1 MAHAAVAKEGLL
13 KNSAAADGL
22 TEAPHVAVPNGRAWA
37 IATLLA
43 GCYTLSYFDRQ
54 AISILVAPIKAS
66 LHLSDTQ
73 FGLLQGIS
81 FSIFY
86 VLACLPLAWLADRYR
101 RSRVMSACVAFWSVM
116 TMLCALTTN
125 FWQLL
130 LARIGLAS
138 GESGLTPAAL
148 ATLSARFDP
157 RRLATA
163 TSMFML
169 APFIGGGMALAGGGA
184 LYASVQHWDLA
195 SMPILGHFEA
205 WQIVFFLIGLPGLVA
220 AGLLLLI
227 VDRGPSKDAVRTGA
241 WEVFGFF
248 KREWRFAAVYSLT
261 MGMVMTL
268 LSGYV
273 TWLPAA
279 IMRSKGIDERTLGAL
294 FGPIYL
300 LAGAAG
306 TLSAGIIIMYRGGT
320 DPVRAVLRY
329 MSTVSIILW
338 PIAALGLMA
347 SVLWQ
352 ELALMGFALFLISSV
367 TSLSSLPF
375 QYVTP
380 PHLRAQAIGL
390 LSMVAALFGTG
401 LGPVLA
407 GILSDHLTFA
417 AQPLSLALSLIGGC
431 VVPVIV
437 LMLYFLIRHH
447 RKVRLDVAVLRSDY
461 PRQ

>member
-1 MAHAAVAKEGLL
+1 VKNPHRNAAVIGNSDAKPTWR
-13 KNSAAADGL
+13 S
-22 TEAPHVAVPNGRAWA
+22 WA

-43 GCYTLSYFDRQ
+43 TCYTLSYFDRQ
-54 AISILVAPIKAS
+54 AISILVAPIKGS

-73 FGLLQGIS
+73 FGLIQGIS
-81 FSIFY
+81 FSVFY
-86 VLACLPLAWLADRYR
+86 VLACLPLAWLADHYR
-101 RSRVMSACVAFWSVM
+101 RSRVMSACVAFWSLM

-169 APFIGGGMALAGGGA
+169 APFIGGGLALGGGGA
-184 LYASVQHWDLA
+184 LYGAVGHWDRTAIPL
-195 SMPILGHFEA
+195 LGHFGD
-205 WQIVFFLIGLPGLVA
+205 WQIVFFLVGLPGFLA
-220 AGLLLLI
+220 AAVLLLI
-227 VDRGPSKDAVRTGA
+227 VDSPRPRDAARVSGWA
-241 WEVFGFF
+241 VFAFF
-248 KREWRFAAVYSLT
+248 RREWRFAALYSLT

-300 LAGAAG
+300 IAGAAG
-306 TLSAGIIIMYRGGT
+306 TLSAGIIIMYRGGA

-329 MSTVSIILW
+329 MSTVTMILW
-338 PIAALGLMA
+338 PIAAFGLLA
-347 SVLWQ
+347 SPLWL

-407 GILSDHLTFA
+407 GFLSDRITFA
-417 AQPLSLALSLIGGC
+417 AQPLSLALSMIGG
-431 VVPVIV
+431 VIV
-437 LMLYFLIRHH
+437 PLIIFMLFYLARHH
-447 RKVRLDVAVLRSDY
+447 RQVRLDLAVVSLDY
-461 PRQ
+461 PR

>member
-1 MAHAAVAKEGLL
+1 MTHAAVPSKGL
-13 KNSAAADGL
+13 SRI
-22 TEAPHVAVPNGRAWA
+22 APALAITPTWRSWA

-43 GCYTLSYFDRQ
+43 ACYTLSYFDRQ
-54 AISILVAPIKAS
+54 AISILVAPIKSS

-73 FGLLQGIS
+73 FGLIQGIS
-81 FSIFY
+81 FSVFY

-101 RSRVMSACVAFWSVM
+101 RSRVMSACVAFWSLM
-116 TMLCALTTN
+116 TMMCALAGN

-169 APFIGGGMALAGGGA
+169 APFIGGGLALGGGGA
-184 LYASVQHWDLA
+184 LYNAVKHWDRTAIPL
-195 SMPILGHFEA
+195 LGRFQD
-205 WQIVFFLIGLPGLVA
+205 WQIVFFLVGVPGFVA
-220 AGLLLLI
+220 AALLLLI
-227 VDRGPSKDAVRTGA
+227 VDRPRPRDAARISGLA
-241 WEVFGFF
+241 VFAFYR
-248 KREWRFAAVYSLT
+248 REWRFAALYSLT

-268 LSGYV
+268 MSGYV

-300 LAGAAG
+300 VAGAMG
-306 TLSAGIIIMYRGGT
+306 TLSAGITIMYRGGT

-329 MSTVSIILW
+329 MSAVTIILW
-338 PIAALGLMA
+338 PIAAFGLLA
-347 SVLWQ
+347 SPLWL
-352 ELALMGFALFLISSV
+352 ELALMGLALFLISSV

-380 PHLRAQAIGL
+380 PH
-390 LSMVAALFGTG
+390 
-401 LGPVLA
+401 
-407 GILSDHLTFA
+407 
-417 AQPLSLALSLIGGC
+417 
-431 VVPVIV
+431 
-437 LMLYFLIRHH
+437 
-447 RKVRLDVAVLRSDY
+447 
-461 PRQ
+461 

>member
-1 MAHAAVAKEGLL
+1 VRLARAVESRL
-13 KNSAAADGL
+13 KNPVAAAAF
-22 TEAPHVAVPNGRAWA
+22 TEAPRAAAPTWRAWA

-73 FGLLQGIS
+73 FGMLQGIS
-81 FSIFY
+81 FSVFY

-116 TMLCALTTN
+116 AMLCALTTN

-148 ATLSARFDP
+148 ATLSERFDP

-169 APFIGGGMALAGGGA
+169 APFIGGGLALSGGGA
-184 LYASVQHWDLA
+184 LYGAVQHWDLA
-195 SMPILGHFEA
+195 SIPIVRHFEA
-205 WQIVFFLIGLPGLVA
+205 WQIVFFLVGLPGLVA

-227 VDRGPSKDAVRTGA
+227 VDRARPKDAERTGTWA
-241 WEVFGFF
+241 LFGFF
-248 KREWRFAAVYSLT
+248 RREWRFAAVYSLT

-268 LSGYV
+268 MSGYV

-300 LAGAAG
+300 VAGAAG

-329 MSTVSIILW
+329 MSTASIILW

-407 GILSDHLTFA
+407 GILSDRLTFA
-417 AQPLSLALSLIGGC
+417 PQPLSLALSLIGGI
-431 VVPVIV
+431 VVPLIV
-437 LMLYFLIRHH
+437 LLLLFLVRHH
-447 RKVRLDVAVLRSDY
+447 RKARLDLAVLRIDY
-461 PRQ
+461 PR

>member
-1 MAHAAVAKEGLL
+1 VIGTSGATPTWR
-13 KNSAAADGL
+13 S
-22 TEAPHVAVPNGRAWA
+22 WA

-43 GCYTLSYFDRQ
+43 ACYTLSYFDRQ

-73 FGLLQGIS
+73 FGLIQGIS
-81 FSIFY
+81 FSVFY

-116 TMLCALTTN
+116 TMLCALATN

-148 ATLSARFDP
+148 ATLSVRFDP

-169 APFIGGGMALAGGGA
+169 APFIGGGLALGGGGA
-184 LYASVQHWDLA
+184 LYAAVGHWDRTAVPL
-195 SMPILGHFEA
+195 LGRFHD
-205 WQIVFFLIGLPGLVA
+205 WQIVFFLVGLPGLVVA
-220 AGLLLLI
+220 ALLLLI
-227 VDRGPSKDAVRTGA
+227 VDSPRARDAVRVGGGA
-241 WEVFGFF
+241 VFAFF
-248 KREWRFAAVYSLT
+248 RREWRFAALYSLT

-268 LSGYV
+268 MSGYV

-300 LAGAAG
+300 IAGAAG
-306 TLSAGIIIMYRGGT
+306 TLSAGIIIMYRGGA
-320 DPVRAVLRY
+320 DPVKAVLRY
-329 MSTVSIILW
+329 MSIVTIILW
-338 PIAALGLMA
+338 PIAAFGLLV
-347 SVLWQ
+347 SPLWL

-407 GILSDHLTFA
+407 GFLSDRITFA
-417 AQPLSLALSLIGGC
+417 AQPLSLALSMIGG
-431 VVPVIV
+431 VIVPVIIF
-437 LMLYFLIRHH
+437 MLFYLARHH
-447 RKVRLDVAVLRSDY
+447 RRVRLDLAVVNLDY
-461 PRQ
+461 PR

>member
-1 MAHAAVAKEGLL
+1 VKYPIPTAAVIDAPM
-13 KNSAAADGL
+13 AD
-22 TEAPHVAVPNGRAWA
+22 APTRRSWA

-73 FGLLQGIS
+73 FGLIQGIS
-81 FSIFY
+81 FSVFY

-101 RSRVMSACVAFWSVM
+101 RSRVMSACIAFWSLM

-157 RRLATA
+157 QRLATA

-169 APFIGGGMALAGGGA
+169 APFIGGGLALGGGGA
-184 LYASVQHWDLA
+184 LYSAVKQWDRSSL
-195 SMPILGHFEA
+195 PLLGHLEA
-205 WQIVFFLIGLPGLVA
+205 WQIVFFLVGVPGFLA

-227 VDRGPSKDAVRTGA
+227 VDRAAPRGGA
-241 WEVFGFF
+241 RIGTWAVFGFF
-248 KREWRFAAVYSLT
+248 RREWRFAAVYSLT
-261 MGMVMTL
+261 MGMVMTV

-294 FGPIYL
+294 FGPVYL
-300 LAGAAG
+300 IAGAAG
-306 TLSAGIIIMYRGGT
+306 TLSAGIIIMYRGGV

-329 MSTVSIILW
+329 MSAMTIILW
-338 PIAALGLMA
+338 PIAAFGLMV

-352 ELALMGFALFLISSV
+352 ELALMGLALFLISSV

-407 GILSDHLTFA
+407 GFLSDRLTFA
-417 AQPLSLALSLIGGC
+417 AQPLSLALSLIGG
-431 VVPVIV
+431 VIVPLIV
-437 LMLYFLIRHH
+437 LMLFFLSRQH
-447 RKVRLDVAVLRSDY
+447 RRRRLDTAVLRPDY
-461 PRQ
+461 PR